1 MSIQADTLMGTLTVS
16 ENIAFSAALRLPST
30 CTWNDRKE
38 KVHKVINELGLK
50 KVADTKVR
58 NYFSWWNRVCTV

>member
-1 MSIQADTLMGTLTVS
+1 MGTLTVS

-30 CTWNDRKE
+30 CIWNDRKE

-50 KVADTKVR
+50 KVADSKVR
-58 NYFSWWNRVCTV
+58 IV